1 MSSELISQAR
11 RLTRR
16 TARTARQID
25 MKRGV
30 SNAYYAM
37 FHALAKVCADAVAG
51 SGANCRPDAWL
62 RAYRTLNH
70 SIAKTSC
77 EQAKNKN
84 FPNDIVMFAEFF
96 AVMQQHRHDADYN
109 PHMNY
114 THAEVVA
121 MIDDVE
127 LAIASLRR
135 ASRLEQR
142 AFVVLVLFPGK
153 WNR

>member
-1 MSSELISQAR
+1 MSTELISQAR
-11 RLTRR
+11 RLTRL
-16 TARTARQID
+16 TSGTSRQID
-25 MKRGV
+25 LKRGV

-37 FHALAKVCADAVAG
+37 FHALAKECADAVAG

-62 RAYRTLNH
+62 KAYRSLSH
-70 SIAKTSC
+70 SVAKTSS
-77 EQAKNKN
+77 EQAKKLN
-84 FPNDIVMFAEFF
+84 FPNDFVLFAEFF

-109 PHMNY
+109 PHVNY
-114 THAEVVA
+114 AHADVVT

-127 LAIASLRR
+127 IAIARLRG